1 MRLFAAAVVLGA
13 LGCCLGPTTEP
24 PPPAQVS
31 TPSPLSQALQGME
44 NAGASGV
51 PSTAAIP
58 TQPPAA
64 PPATPAGAPP
74 PPAVPA
80 ATPDSP
86 ACADARAAKKAVN
99 DDLVALRMTVGA
111 ETAQRLESAGQAMQQ
126 CTTDMGCMRDAK
138 VRTAKIEAYDRAK
151 AAHDAELAR
160 LATAELGL
168 YEADRAIRAA
178 CGQ

>member
-1 MRLFAAAVVLGA
+1 
-13 LGCCLGPTTEP
+13 
-24 PPPAQVS
+24 
-31 TPSPLSQALQGME
+31 ME
-44 NAGASGV
+44 NAGTSGAPSV
-51 PSTAAIP
+51 APTPPPTAPPPTAPPPTAPPTGTPPPPSAPSTA
-58 TQPPAA
+58 
-64 PPATPAGAPP
+64 
-74 PPAVPA
+74 
-80 ATPDSP
+80 PDSP

-99 DDLVALRMTVGA
+99 DDLAALRMTVGA
-111 ETAQRLESAGQAMQQ
+111 ETSQRLESAGQAMQQ